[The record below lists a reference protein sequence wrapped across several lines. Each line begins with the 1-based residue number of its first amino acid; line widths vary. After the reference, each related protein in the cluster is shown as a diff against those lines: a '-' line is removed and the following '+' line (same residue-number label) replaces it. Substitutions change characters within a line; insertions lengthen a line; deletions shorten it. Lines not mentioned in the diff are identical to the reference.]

1 MDNGS
6 VLVPLQMAFLHLWD
20 KGGQPWEVEGE
31 RAREEL
37 KVGMSTSEYT
47 F

>member
-1 MDNGS
+1 M
-6 VLVPLQMAFLHLWD
+6 VPFLIPFQMSFLNLWE
-20 KGGQPWEVEGE
+20 KGGPPWEVEGE

-47 F
+47 L